1 MPRVALDS
9 SITRTVVNGF
19 AFPLGVYPVEE
30 MPEPPVAGYVVQFES
45 ADGED
50 AAPRDPT
57 FGTGDGESWE
67 EWPDRFMFDI
77 LVPAPRLPA
86 LCRVLFSLLPGRM
99 FPILDVLGSDA
110 YREIDPYIAY
120 DLVGFERFLDAVR
133 VFGDWLFEDGLVGF
147 GAMSLDPFIY
157 LFVDEHKVVTLRVD
171 PAMREKVEKLLKA
184 FDLAPVEEVRSA
196 DSAAHEHRGVLLAG
210 ADQPDLLIA
219 DEIVERLKESWLLE
233 LNVNG
238 ESNVDDDGNEL
249 GHTAWRCLA
258 RCSEQE
264 DAPLKYAEVFLTAS
278 CLDEAES
285 LAEDAVMSER
295 ADKKVPWF
303 ELEVVSADRVTPETF
318 AQMLG
323 EKPVQTKFDAS
334 EVRAIRWLET
344 TEESKGEPQ

>member
-1 MPRVALDS
+1 MPRVALDT

-30 MPEPPVAGYVVQFES
+30 MPAPPVPGYVVQFES

-50 AAPRDPT
+50 AAERDPT
-57 FGTGDGESWE
+57 FGTGDGDSWE

-86 LCRVLFSLLPGRM
+86 LCRVLMSLLPGRVV
-99 FPILDVLGSDA
+99 PILDVLGSDA

-120 DLVGFERFLDAVR
+120 GDVGFERFIDAVR
-133 VFGDWLFEDGLVGF
+133 IFGDWFYEDGLVGF

-157 LFVDEHKVVTLRVD
+157 FFVDEHKVVTLRVD
-171 PAMREKVEKLLKA
+171 PAMRDKVEKLLRS
-184 FDLAPVEEVRSA
+184 FDLAPVEEIRSA

-210 ADQPDLLIA
+210 SDQPDLLVA

-233 LNVNG
+233 LNING
-238 ESNVDDDGNEL
+238 ETNVDDEGREL
-249 GHTAWRCLA
+249 GITGWRCLV

-264 DAPLKYAEVFLTAS
+264 DAPLKYAEALLTAS
-278 CLDEAES
+278 CLDEAEQI
-285 LAEDAVMSER
+285 AEDAVMSER

-303 ELEVVSADRVTPETF
+303 ELEVVSADRVTPETL

-323 EKPVQTKFDAS
+323 EKPASTAFEAS
-334 EVRAIRWLET
+334 ELKALRWLET
-344 TEESKGEPQ
+344 VDESSGHA